1 MSLKMNILRGNKM
14 IDDLTNNKTT
24 SPTESNPQEEM
35 SESLWESVEKTYK
48 SSETRYKLLA
58 ENVTDVIW
66 TMDLDFQYT
75 YISPSVTNM
84 RGFSPEDAAKQTL
97 AETLTPSSFQVM
109 MKVLDEELAIESTK
123 DVDLRRSRTLDL
135 DQKCL
140 DGSIIHTE
148 TKITFLRD
156 YENSA
161 VGILGVTRDI
171 TERIRMEDQLKQSEL
186 LASLGKMT
194 AGIAHEVNN
203 PLGSILLYSE
213 LMMKSEIPV
222 EVKKDLK
229 VIHDEARRAAR
240 VMSDLLTYSLGG
252 SNKVQKI
259 DLHQVLRKVLDMR
272 LYTQTVR
279 NIDVSINLI
288 DGPLYIYG
296 DKSQLYQVF
305 MNILLNAE
313 ETLDATSGGNIYVE
327 TVSDDDWAR
336 VCISDDGTGIP
347 EENLSQVFYP
357 FFTTKDIGE
366 GTGLGLST
374 CYGIVTSHGGLIH
387 AENNQMGGATIVV
400 ELPKVMK

>member
-1 MSLKMNILRGNKM
+1 M
-14 IDDLTNNKTT
+14 IDDLTNKEPGF
-24 SPTESNPQEEM
+24 SAEYNPEEDL
-35 SESLWESVEKTYK
+35 SESLWDSVEKTYK

-66 TMDLDFQYT
+66 TMDLNFQYT
-75 YISPSVTNM
+75 YISPSVSIM

-97 AETLTPSSFQVM
+97 AETLTPSSYQIM
-109 MKVLDEELAIESTK
+109 MKVLNEELTIERKKAK
-123 DVDLRRSRTLDL
+123 DLKRSRTLNL
-135 DQKCL
+135 DQIRL
-140 DGSIIHTE
+140 DGSIINTE

-156 YENSA
+156 TENSA
-161 VGILGVTRDI
+161 TGILGVTRDI
-171 TERIRMEDQLKQSEL
+171 TERIRMEDRLKQSEL

-203 PLGSILLYSE
+203 PLGAILLYSE

-240 VMSDLLTYSLGG
+240 VMSDLLTYSLGR
-252 SNKVQKI
+252 SNKVHRI
-259 DLHQVLRKVLDMR
+259 NLHQVLKKVLHMR

-279 NIDVSINLI
+279 NIDVSISLV

-296 DKSQLYQVF
+296 DKSQLSQVF
-305 MNILLNAE
+305 MNIMLNAE
-313 ETLDATSGGNIYVE
+313 EALDETSGGYIFIE
-327 TVSDDDWAR
+327 TDSDDEWTR
-336 VCISDDGTGIP
+336 VSISDNGTGIP

-357 FFTTKDIGE
+357 FYTTKDIGE

-374 CYGIVTSHGGLIH
+374 CYGIVTSHGGFIH
-387 AENNQMGGATIVV
+387 AENNHMGGATIVV
-400 ELPKVMK
+400 ELPKAMK

>member
-1 MSLKMNILRGNKM
+1 M
-14 IDDLTNNKTT
+14 IDDMTNKEPGF
-24 SPTESNPQEEM
+24 SAAYNPEEDL
-35 SESLWESVEKTYK
+35 SESLWDSVEKTYK

-66 TMDLDFQYT
+66 TMDLNFQYT
-75 YISPSVTNM
+75 YISPSVSNM
-84 RGFSPEDAAKQTL
+84 RGFLPEDAVKQTL
-97 AETLTPSSFQVM
+97 TETLTPSSYQTM
-109 MKVLDEELAIESTK
+109 MKVLNEELAIERK
-123 DVDLRRSRTLDL
+123 KVNDLKRSRTLDL
-135 DQKCL
+135 DQICL

-156 YENSA
+156 AENSA
-161 VGILGVTRDI
+161 EGILGVTRDI
-171 TERIRMEDQLKQSEL
+171 TERIRMEDRLKQSEL

-203 PLGSILLYSE
+203 PLGAILLYSE

-240 VMSDLLTYSLGG
+240 VMSDLLTYSLGR
-252 SNKVQKI
+252 SNNIHRI
-259 DLHQVLRKVLDMR
+259 DLHHVLRKVLDMR

-279 NIDVSINLI
+279 NIDASVSLV

-296 DKSQLYQVF
+296 DKSQLSQVF
-305 MNILLNAE
+305 MNIMLNAE
-313 ETLDATSGGNIYVE
+313 EALDETSGGNIFIE
-327 TVSDDDWAR
+327 TASDDEWAR
-336 VCISDDGTGIP
+336 VSISDDGTGIP

-357 FFTTKDIGE
+357 FYTTKDVGE

-374 CYGIVTSHGGLIH
+374 CYGIVTSHGGFIH
-387 AENNQMGGATIVV
+387 AENNHMGGATIVV
-400 ELPKVMK
+400 ELPKVVK

>member
-1 MSLKMNILRGNKM
+1 
-14 IDDLTNNKTT
+14 
-24 SPTESNPQEEM
+24 M
-35 SESLWESVEKTYK
+35 SESLWESVERTYR
-48 SSETRYKLLA
+48 SSEIRYKLLA

-75 YISPSVTNM
+75 YVSPSVSNM
-84 RGFSPEDAAKQTL
+84 RGISPEDAVKQTL
-97 AETLTPSSFQVM
+97 AETLTSQSYQEM
-109 MKVLDEELAIESTK
+109 MKVLFEELAIESSK
-123 DVDLRRSRTLDL
+123 DKDLRRSRTLDL

-156 YENSA
+156 TENSA

-171 TERIRMEDQLKQSEL
+171 TERIRIEDQLKQSEL

-213 LMMKSEIPV
+213 LMMNSEIPV

-240 VMSDLLTYSLGG
+240 IMSDLLTYSLGG
-252 SNKVQKI
+252 SNNIRKV

-272 LYTQTVR
+272 LYTQTIH
-279 NIDVSINLI
+279 NIDVSISLI
-288 DGPLYIYG
+288 DGPLYIFG
-296 DKSQLYQVF
+296 DKAQLSQVF
-305 MNILLNAE
+305 MNIMLNAE
-313 ETLDATSGGNIYVE
+313 EALDESSGGNIYIE
-327 TVSDDDWAR
+327 TSVDDDWAR
-336 VCISDDGTGIP
+336 VAISDAGTGIP

-357 FFTTKDIGE
+357 VFPPKDIGE

-374 CYGIVTSHGGLIH
+374 CYGIGTSHGGLIR
-387 AENNQMGGATIVV
+387 AENNNMGGATIVI
-400 ELPKVMK
+400 ELPKAMK

>member
-1 MSLKMNILRGNKM
+1 M
-14 IDDLTNNKTT
+14 IDDLINKNTT
-24 SPTESNPQEEM
+24 SSTDRNSEDEM

-66 TMDLDFQYT
+66 TMDLDFKYT

-84 RGFSPEDAAKQTL
+84 RGFSPEDAVKQTL

-109 MKVLDEELAIESTK
+109 MKVLDEELAIESSK
-123 DVDLRRSRTLDL
+123 GIDLKRSRTLDL
-135 DQKCL
+135 DQRCI

-161 VGILGVTRDI
+161 IGILGVTRDI

-213 LMMKSEIPV
+213 LMMKSAIPV

-240 VMSDLLTYSLGG
+240 VMTDLLTYSLGG
-252 SNKVQKI
+252 SNKVHKI

-296 DKSQLYQVF
+296 DESQLSQVF

-313 ETLDATSGGNIYVE
+313 EILDETSCGNIYIE
-327 TVSDDDWAR
+327 TGSDDDWAR
-336 VCISDDGTGIP
+336 VFISDDGTGIP

-387 AENNQMGGATIVV
+387 AENNHMGGATIVV
-400 ELPKVMK
+400 ELPKAMK